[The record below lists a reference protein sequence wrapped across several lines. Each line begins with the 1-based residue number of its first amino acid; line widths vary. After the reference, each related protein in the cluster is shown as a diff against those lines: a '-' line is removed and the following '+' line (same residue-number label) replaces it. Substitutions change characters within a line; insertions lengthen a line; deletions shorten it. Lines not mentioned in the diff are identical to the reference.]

1 MANARFNVRIK
12 NKRDVES
19 NWRANNPILL
29 NGELCVVDM
38 SDGTVRYKLG
48 DGVNDFSSLP
58 FVDEELRSLIDAI
71 TYKIQVTTQSEYD
84 ALTTKD
90 SNTLY
95 VIEV

>member
-1 MANARFNVRIK
+1 MANAELNVRIK
-12 NKRDVES
+12 NKRDIEA
-19 NWRANNPILL
+19 NWNANNPILL

-38 SDGTVRYKLG
+38 RDGTIRYKLG
-48 DGVNDFSSLP
+48 DGVNRYLSLP
-58 FVDEELRSLIDAI
+58 FIDEELRALISAI

-84 ALTTKD
+84 ALDTKD